1 MDLHLD
7 EKVFVVTGGMGG
19 IGKAIVFALA
29 REGAI
34 PVILD
39 RTPLSADYKTQIE
52 KLTANYAA
60 YEIDLNDTDDIVGI
74 IDAAYQRY
82 GRIDGIVNNAGANDN
97 KSLEETSWREFEQSL
112 HSNLTHYYETVHA
125 AQKYLQD
132 SAGAILNIGSKTA
145 LTGQGKTSAYAAA
158 KGAILGLTREWAA
171 ALAPH
176 GVRVNALVVA
186 EAWTPLYEK
195 WIKTFGDE
203 EAQQKRLQLITDEIP
218 LHNRVTTV
226 EEIADTAVFL
236 LSDRSSHTTGQWIHP
251 DGGYVHLD
259 RAL

>member
-39 RTPLSADYKTQIE
+39 RTPLSAEYKTEIE

-60 YEIDLNDTDDIVGI
+60 YEIDGH
-74 IDAAYQRY
+74 
-82 GRIDGIVNNAGANDN
+82 IDGIVNNAGANDN

-125 AQKYLQD
+125 AQKYLRD

-145 LTGQGKTSAYAAA
+145 LTGQGKTSAYA
-158 KGAILGLTREWAA
+158 
-171 ALAPH
+171 
-176 GVRVNALVVA
+176 
-186 EAWTPLYEK
+186 
-195 WIKTFGDE
+195 
-203 EAQQKRLQLITDEIP
+203 
-218 LHNRVTTV
+218 HNRMTTV
-226 EEIADTAVFL
+226 EELADTAVFL